1 MKKQKKI
8 VPQKQL
14 KNKKVAKKEVS
25 SLLEPEKII
34 DVPGI
39 IPEEVLEKK
48 LVKVKKMYFTNDV
61 DKAIVEYNKC
71 TDFYKRNE
79 IYNTR
84 IKKAFEKLAENIINN
99 WKAPY
104 VTETF
109 RNKKVE
115 IISHLILN
123 LDKFSEEKGK
133 AFSYFTYAARNYL
146 IISNEGNYKK
156 LRQEIRID
164 DDETNDEH
172 QILQIR
178 DSNVENDNIQN
189 EKKEFINLLITFFDK
204 NLHKIFKK
212 KQDLKIA
219 YAILQLIQNYEDI
232 ENFNKKNIYIL
243 IREMT
248 DSRAQSIT
256 KVLNK
261 MKDNYKELAKEYIS
275 TGELNMDYGVAS
287 QSKLFFK

>member
-1 MKKQKKI
+1 MKIQKKTHN
-8 VPQKQL
+8 
-14 KNKKVAKKEVS
+14 KNKKVINKEFEV
-25 SLLEPEKII
+25 
-34 DVPGI
+34 DI
-39 IPEEVLEKK
+39 IPEKVLEKK
-48 LVKVKKMYFTNDV
+48 LVKVKKVYFTNDV
-61 DKAIVEYNKC
+61 DKAIVEYNAC

-84 IKKAFEKLAENIINN
+84 IKKAFEKLVENVINN

-104 VTETF
+104 VTESF
-109 RNKKVE
+109 KNKKAE
-115 IISHLILN
+115 IVSHLILN

-146 IISNEGNYKK
+146 IINNEGNYKK
-156 LRQEIRID
+156 LKQEIRID
-164 DDETNDEH
+164 NDDADDEH
-172 QILQIR
+172 QILQIP
-178 DSNVENDNIQN
+178 DNNIIDDDLQN
-189 EKKEFINLLITFFDK
+189 EKKEFIMLLIQFFDN

-212 KQDLKIA
+212 KPDLKIA

-261 MKDNYKELAKEYIS
+261 MKDIYKDLAKQYIS
-275 TGELNMDYGVAS
+275 TGEISMDYGVAA
-287 QSKLFFK
+287 QSKIFFR

>member
-1 MKKQKKI
+1 MKKKNKILLAKKIQKK
-8 VPQKQL
+8 
-14 KNKKVAKKEVS
+14 NKMETVNEFPS
-25 SLLEPEKII
+25 EQ
-34 DVPGI
+34 
-39 IPEEVLEKK
+39 VLEKK
-48 LVKVKKMYFTNDV
+48 MVKVKKMYFTNDV
-61 DKAIVEYNKC
+61 DKAIIEYNAC

-84 IKKAFEKLAENIINN
+84 IKKAFEKLVENVINN
-99 WKAPY
+99 WKSPY
-104 VTETF
+104 VTDSF
-109 RNKKVE
+109 KNKKVE

-123 LDKFSEEKGK
+123 LDKFSEDKGK

-146 IISNEGNYKK
+146 IINNESNYKK
-156 LRQEIRID
+156 LKQEIRID
-164 DDETNDEH
+164 NDENNDEH
-172 QILQIR
+172 QILQIP
-178 DSNVENDNIQN
+178 DNNIIYNDLQD
-189 EKKEFINLLITFFDK
+189 EKKEFIALLIEFFDK

-212 KQDLKIA
+212 KADLKIA

-261 MKDNYKELAKEYIS
+261 MKEHYKDLAREYIS
-275 TGELNMDYGVAS
+275 TGELNMDYRIS
-287 QSKLFFK
+287 SRSKLFFK

>member
-8 VPQKQL
+8 APVKKIQK
-14 KNKKVAKKEVS
+14 KTKVKIKEV
-25 SLLEPEKII
+25 E
-34 DVPGI
+34 V
-39 IPEEVLEKK
+39 IPSEAILEKK

-61 DKAIVEYNKC
+61 DKAIVEYNAC
-71 TDFYKRNE
+71 TDFYRRNE
-79 IYNTR
+79 LYNTR
-84 IKKAFEKLAENIINN
+84 IKKAFEKLVENVINN

-104 VTETF
+104 VTESF
-109 RNKKVE
+109 KNKKVE
-115 IISHLILN
+115 IVSHLILN

-146 IISNEGNYKK
+146 IINNEGNYKK
-156 LRQEIRID
+156 LKQEVRID
-164 DDETNDEH
+164 KDDPSDEH
-172 QILQIR
+172 QVFQIPDHDMVR
-178 DSNVENDNIQN
+178 DDLQN
-189 EKKEFINLLITFFDK
+189 EKKEFIALLIEFFDK

-212 KQDLKIA
+212 KADLKIA

-261 MKDNYKELAKEYIS
+261 MKEQYKDLAKEYIS
-275 TGELNMDYGVAS
+275 TGELSMDYGVAS

>member
-1 MKKQKKI
+1 MKKQKKT
-8 VPQKQL
+8 VQKKQT
-14 KNKKVAKKEVS
+14 KIKVTKTQEIPS
-25 SLLEPEKII
+25 EK
-34 DVPGI
+34 
-39 IPEEVLEKK
+39 VLEKK
-48 LVKVKKMYFTNDV
+48 MVKIKKMYFTNDV
-61 DKAIVEYNKC
+61 DKAIIEYNAC

-84 IKKAFEKLAENIINN
+84 IKKAFEKLAENVINN

-109 RNKKVE
+109 KNKKVE

-123 LDKFSEEKGK
+123 LDKFSEDKGK

-146 IISNEGNYKK
+146 IINNEGNYKK
-156 LRQEIRID
+156 IKQEIRID
-164 DDETNDEH
+164 NDEENDEH
-172 QILQIR
+172 KVLQIP
-178 DSNVENDNIQN
+178 DTNINYNDLQD
-189 EKKEFINLLITFFDK
+189 EKKEFISLLIQFFDK

-261 MKDNYKELAKEYIS
+261 MKEQYKELAKEYIS
-275 TGELNMDYGVAS
+275 TGELSMDYGVS
-287 QSKLFFK
+287 PKSKIFFI

>member
-8 VPQKQL
+8 APVKKIQK
-14 KNKKVAKKEVS
+14 KNKVKKIEAIPS
-25 SLLEPEKII
+25 EK
-34 DVPGI
+34 
-39 IPEEVLEKK
+39 VLEKK
-48 LVKVKKMYFTNDV
+48 LVKVKKYYFTNDV
-61 DKAIVEYNKC
+61 DKAIVEYNAC
-71 TDFYKRNE
+71 TEFYRRNE

-84 IKKAFEKLAENIINN
+84 IKKAFEKLVENVINN

-104 VTETF
+104 VTESF
-109 RNKKVE
+109 KNKKVE
-115 IISHLILN
+115 IVSHLILN

-146 IISNEGNYKK
+146 IINNEGNYKK
-156 LRQEIRID
+156 LKQEVRID
-164 DDETNDEH
+164 KDDPSDEH
-172 QILQIR
+172 QVFQIPDSNMIR
-178 DSNVENDNIQN
+178 DDLQN
-189 EKKEFINLLITFFDK
+189 EKKEFIALLIEFFDK
-204 NLHKIFKK
+204 NMHKIFKK
-212 KQDLKIA
+212 KADLKIA

-261 MKDNYKELAKEYIS
+261 MKEQYKDLAKEYIS
-275 TGELNMDYGVAS
+275 TGELSMDYGVAS
-287 QSKLFFK
+287 QSRLFFK

>member
-1 MKKQKKI
+1 MKTTQKKT
-8 VPQKQL
+8 QK
-14 KNKKVAKKEVS
+14 KNKTQKV
-25 SLLEPEKII
+25 EKI
-34 DVPGI
+34 PS
-39 IPEEVLEKK
+39 EKVLEKK
-48 LVKVKKMYFTNDV
+48 LVKVRKMYFTNDV
-61 DKAIVEYNKC
+61 DKAIIEYC
-71 TDFYKRNE
+71 ATTDYFKRNE

-84 IKKAFEKLAENIINN
+84 IKKAFEKLAENVINN

-104 VTETF
+104 VTESF
-109 RNKKVE
+109 KNKKVE

-123 LDKFSEEKGK
+123 LDKFSEDKGK

-146 IISNEGNYKK
+146 IINNEGNYKK
-156 LRQEIRID
+156 IKQEIRID
-164 DDETNDEH
+164 DDEANDEH
-172 QILQIR
+172 KVLQIP
-178 DSNVENDNIQN
+178 DINIDYNDLQD
-189 EKKEFINLLITFFDK
+189 EKKEFIALLIEFFDK

-212 KQDLKIA
+212 KADLKIA

-261 MKDNYKELAKEYIS
+261 MKEQYKSLAKEYIS
-275 TGELNMDYGVAS
+275 TGELSMDYGVS
-287 QSKLFFK
+287 PRSKLFFQ